1 MTLVGDDPQELEEE
15 RRLCYV
21 GITRAMKNLTL
32 TAAQQRMIRGE
43 TQYNKVSRFVR
54 EIPREL
60 VELGRETGT
69 KDIRKEK
76 ILSKNDSYARLRQTY
91 QTNAFSPKKFEVKK
105 SDGLSYGVGDTVRHI
120 KFGNGTVTAIVD
132 GGKDYE
138 VTVDFEKAGVKKMFA
153 SFAKLKKI

>member
-1 MTLVGDDPQELEEE
+1 MTPQELEEE

-21 GITRAMKNLTL
+21 GITRAMKELTL

-43 TQYNKVSRFVR
+43 TQYSKVSRFIR

-60 VELGRETGT
+60 VELGRETAPKKTVEMPQAG
-69 KDIRKEK
+69 
-76 ILSKNDSYARLRQTY
+76 SSYARMQAGLPEEKPLPRR
-91 QTNAFSPKKFEVKK
+91 KFEVKK
-105 SDGLSYGVGDTVRHI
+105 AEALDYGVGDTVRHI
-120 KFGNGTVTAIVD
+120 KFGTGTVTAIVE

-138 VTVDFEKAGVKKMFA
+138 VTVDFDRVGTKKMFA